1 MYLVQRYD
9 REKEE
14 MLEKFIYDCT
24 GFLLI
29 FIAFLFI
36 ITLII
41 YIDI

>member
-1 MYLVQRYD
+1 MYSIQKYD
-9 REKEE
+9 IEKEKCIE
-14 MLEKFIYDCT
+14 TFIYDCT

-36 ITLII
+36 VTIII

>member
-1 MYLVQRYD
+1 MYLVGGFD

-14 MLEKFIYDCT
+14 MMETFIYNCT

-29 FIAFLFI
+29 FIAFLFVVTI
-36 ITLII
+36 II